1 MQKVNNGGKEST
13 VAQYVGAG
21 LGQCIVSHRTGVVG
35 RHLHDP
41 EEIRKIR
48 LADKGTQDR
57 IDDVFY
63 QRTDDVV
70 EGGTDDHRDG

>member
-1 MQKVNNGGKEST
+1 MQKITNASKRKLITAVKEST

-21 LGQCIVSHRTGVVG
+21 LSQCVVSHRTGVVS

-48 LADKGTQDR
+48 LADKGTQGSD
-57 IDDVFY
+57 
-63 QRTDDVV
+63 
-70 EGGTDDHRDG
+70 